1 VCPTGDHDANKM
13 DGWLPRPGKAMAYMS
28 GGEAAGYNFLTWEL
42 GASWEPG
49 AGIVPDESSTPMYC
63 TFHIFLSLLLE
74 SSKHTHWSRPNTTC

>member
-42 GASWEPG
+42 GASWAPG

-63 TFHIFLSLLLE
+63 TFHIFLSLSPFRILKTHTLE
-74 SSKHTHWSRPNTTC
+74 PR